1 MTGFPHT
8 PEGAI
13 GQLAQIDLAV
23 LQSMSLST
31 AEEVYNAWAL
41 PGGVRAEDWW
51 ITASV
56 RAFLSSTGM
65 GEVKD
70 PSASVTLEP
79 AAALVKGTDGPDW
92 ATVCVLMK
100 VTATYKS
107 EGQIAFAHCERMQ
120 WVGGRWMVAPGAP
133 PAPAPATWPGTAA
146 GARGR
151 LAHLVHRP
159 HHRTRPP
166 RRHGRRALMSN
177 RMSNRIND
185 STGESRTLLRVG
197 VLVAIAALVATAVWL
212 GARGRTDDN
221 GGSRQDTT
229 ATPRARPGSRR
240 RTSRRRAGRPGD
252 RTRRR
257 RRDPDRRRPGR
268 RLPDPVPPD
277 RPGRGRAA
285 GRGRQGAGRVRLR
298 PGRRRRRPLRQPR
311 GQGRLRAARPRRRR
325 AAPPAGRRPEGGRRA
340 RARVVR
346 RDADRLHPRGARHR
360 LLRGEPAQL
369 RHAHHRRRRGQ
380 GRPLRRHP
388 ADAVARGR
396 RCGRLAAGPGQR
408 RGHRAP
414 GLQPGQPQAVAPG
427 TPEFKQ
433 AGWIPINGA
442 PQ

>member
-70 PSASVTLEP
+70 PSASVSLEP

-100 VTATYKS
+100 VSATYKS

-146 GARGR
+146 GTRGR

-166 RRHGRRALMSN
+166 RRHGRGALTMSN
-177 RMSNRIND
+177 RDQRLD
-185 STGESRTLLRVG
+185 GG
-197 VLVAIAALVATAVWL
+197 VAQRPCCAWASWW
-212 GARGRTDDN
+212 RSPPSWPPPS
-221 GGSRQDTT
+221 GSE
-229 ATPRARPGSRR
+229 
-240 RTSRRRAGRPGD
+240 
-252 RTRRR
+252 
-257 RRDPDRRRPGR
+257 
-268 RLPDPVPPD
+268 
-277 RPGRGRAA
+277 RAA
-285 GRGRQGAGRVRLR
+285 GPMTTAEPTRPPGDSSSQTGQQGQNVSVDQVAPETAPADGVVIPTGADQVDGYPTRFPQTDLGAVALQVEVAKAQVGFDYDQAAAVAGLY
-298 PGRRRRRPLRQPR
+298 
-311 GQGRLRAARPRRRR
+311 AN
-325 AAPPAGRRPEGGRRA
+325 PEDKAVFEQRA
-340 RARVVR
+340 R
-346 RDADRLHPRGARHR
+346 
-360 LLRGEPAQL
+360 
-369 RHAHHRRRRGQ
+369 
-380 GRPLRRHP
+380 
-388 ADAVARGR
+388 DAVALR
-396 RCGRLAAGPGQR
+396 RQQAGVPKEGDVPAPASYAVTPIAYTLEELDTGYYAVNLLSYVTLTTADGKVSDGLYAGTQLMRWLEVDGVGDWRLVQGSTADIE
-408 RGHRAP
+408 H
-414 GLQPGQPQAVAPG
+414 LVSTGQPKAVAPG
-427 TPEFKQ
+427 TPEYKQ

>member
-100 VTATYKS
+100 VSATYKS

-133 PAPAPATWPGTAA
+133 PAPAPATWPGTQ
-146 GARGR
+146 
-151 LAHLVHRP
+151 LAHEAGWRTWSTDHTTA
-159 HHRTRPP
+159 TRPP
-166 RRHGRRALMSN
+166 RRHGRGALRCATGS
-177 RMSNRIND
+177 ND
-185 STGESRTLLRVG
+185 SMGESRTTLLRVG
-197 VLVAIAALVATAVWL
+197 VLVAIAGLVATAVWL

-221 GGSRQDTT
+221 SGTDKTIRGLLEPD
-229 ATPRARPGSRR
+229 RAAGAERL
-240 RTSRRRAGRPGD
+240 GRPG
-252 RTRRR
+252 R
-257 RRDPDRRRPGR
+257 PDRRP
-268 RLPDPVPPD
+268 
-277 RPGRGRAA
+277 
-285 GRGRQGAGRVRLR
+285 
-298 PGRRRRRPLRQPR
+298 
-311 GQGRLRAARPRRRR
+311 
-325 AAPPAGRRPEGGRRA
+325 
-340 RARVVR
+340 
-346 RDADRLHPRGARHR
+346 HPQTAS
-360 LLRGEPAQL
+360 
-369 RHAHHRRRRGQ
+369 
-380 GRPLRRHP
+380 
-388 ADAVARGR
+388 
-396 RCGRLAAGPGQR
+396 
-408 RGHRAP
+408 
-414 GLQPGQPQAVAPG
+414 
-427 TPEFKQ
+427 
-433 AGWIPINGA
+433 
-442 PQ
+442 